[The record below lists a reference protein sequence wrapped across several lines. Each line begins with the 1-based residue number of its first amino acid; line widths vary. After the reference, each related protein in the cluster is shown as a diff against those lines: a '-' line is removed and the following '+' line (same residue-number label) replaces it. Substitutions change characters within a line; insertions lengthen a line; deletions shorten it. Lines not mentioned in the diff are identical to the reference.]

1 MHNVVIGKSKKRR
14 DGDRRYGTKARACL
28 EAQGKLFVRIGTEK
42 TEWPVAR
49 PVHGKKTAR
58 RAGEFRSK

>member
-1 MHNVVIGKSKKRR
+1 M
-14 DGDRRYGTKARACL
+14 KARACL
-28 EAQGKLFVRIGTEK
+28 KAQGKLFVRIGTEK

-49 PVHGKKTAR
+49 PGRRKKTAR